1 MYPALILFLSLV
13 VSGGGESKPK
23 PEPEP
28 KPKPTISKPSNP
40 TSPTGGFSIKTKPI
54 KK

>member
-13 VSGGGESKPK
+13 VSGGGKPK
-23 PEPEP
+23 PEP